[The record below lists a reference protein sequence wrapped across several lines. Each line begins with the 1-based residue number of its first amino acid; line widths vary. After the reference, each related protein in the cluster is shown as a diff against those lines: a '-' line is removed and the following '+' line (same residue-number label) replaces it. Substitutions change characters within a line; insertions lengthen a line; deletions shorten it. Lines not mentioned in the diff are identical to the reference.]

1 MDPFTLWL
9 TVGGIATAC
18 VTSMLYVVAAVFRD
32 EQRVRDLRDSVSHL
46 REDYHRRLKAME
58 ANGGMLVLTTD
69 DVVQQPDT
77 PVAPP
82 QRRAA

>member
-9 TVGGIATAC
+9 TVGGIAAAC

-32 EQRVRDLRDSVSHL
+32 EQRVRDLRASVSRL
-46 REDYHRRLKAME
+46 RDDYHRRLKAME
-58 ANGGMLVLTTD
+58 ANGGMLVLTNN
-69 DVVQQPDT
+69 DVVEQPGG
-77 PVAPP
+77 PAAPA